1 MEDIFRNILPEE
13 IGRRFSQAFA
23 SYKAWAIP
31 QREAGKILIEKFGVF
46 IKKGEIVLD
55 AGAGVGLLTEKLLE
69 LCNKVFVCDLSFP
82 SLKENPA
89 VRRAFICNIENLPL
103 KNRSV
108 DWVASNFVLHWC
120 NHKKALG
127 EFLRVSKKGFFF
139 SVPVKGSLEG
149 IGFPFPCEE
158 DILETVKPQRWF
170 TEEIEIPFRGKD
182 FLLFFKKTGT
192 GFNPNKTLSAFEIL
206 KKPHLVKNYSF
217 KVLFALKTL

>member
-1 MEDIFRNILPEE
+1 MVDTSRNISPEE
-13 IGRRFSQAFA
+13 IGKRFSKAFA
-23 SYKAWAIP
+23 SYKNWAIP
-31 QREAGKILIEKFGVF
+31 QREAGNILLKNFGSF
-46 IKKGEIVLD
+46 INKGETVLD
-55 AGAGVGLLTEKLLE
+55 AGAGVGLLTERLLE
-69 LCNKVFVCDLSFP
+69 ICNKVFVCDLSFL

-89 VRRAFICNIENLPL
+89 VRRAFTCNIENLPL

-120 NHKKALG
+120 DYKRALG

-139 SVPVKGSLEG
+139 SVPVRGSLEG

-158 DILETVKPQRWF
+158 DILEMVKPQRWF
-170 TEEIEIPFRGKD
+170 TEEIEIPFRGKE

-206 KKPHLVKNYSF
+206 KNPHLVKNYSF
-217 KVLFALKTL
+217 RVLFALKTL